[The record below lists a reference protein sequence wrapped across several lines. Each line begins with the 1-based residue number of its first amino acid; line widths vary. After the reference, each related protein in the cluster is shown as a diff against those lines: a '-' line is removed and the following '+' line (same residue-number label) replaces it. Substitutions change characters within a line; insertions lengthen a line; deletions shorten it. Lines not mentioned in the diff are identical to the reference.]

1 MAEEEKETRPEE
13 GHKEAEVEESAQ
25 AEEGGAEKAPPA
37 AEEKKVEL
45 TEKELKDLLRK
56 AEERDD
62 YLDILLRTKADF
74 QNYQKR
80 VKKEF
85 ESLGRFAAQDIVQA
99 LLPVLDN
106 FSRAIKSVGKTNS
119 EGFGKFLHGIE
130 IIRNQFLSALE
141 GFGIKTI
148 HVQEGQAFNPE
159 FHEAFLEE
167 EHNELPH
174 HTILEEIEPG
184 FLLYDRVLKPAKVK
198 VSKRTVTEEKP
209 SEEKV
214 AEKVSEGSTQEGKS
228 PKEKPLAE
236 ASSEEV
242 ATHGEEGLEGTKE

>member
-13 GHKEAEVEESAQ
+13 GHEAEVEEAAQ
-25 AEEGGAEKAPPA
+25 AEEGGAEKAPREV
-37 AEEKKVEL
+37 EEKKVEL

-85 ESLGRFAAQDIVQA
+85 ESLGRFAVQDIVQA
-99 LLPVLDN
+99 LVPVLDN

-119 EGFGKFLHGIE
+119 KNLEKFLHGVE
-130 IIRNQFLSALE
+130 IIQNQFLSTLE
-141 GFGIKTI
+141 GFGVKTI
-148 HVQEGQAFNPE
+148 HIQEGQAFNPE
-159 FHEAFLEE
+159 FHEALLEE

-184 FLLYDRVLKPAKVK
+184 FLLHDRILKPAKVK
-198 VSKRTVTEEKP
+198 VSKKVAAEEKP

-214 AEKVSEGSTQEGKS
+214 AEKVVSKGAAQEGKS
-228 PKEKPLAE
+228 PEEEPL

-242 ATHGEEGLEGTKE
+242 ATHGEEGPEEPKD